1 MDDCWLNELYWR
13 RVTRLWLLVCIG
25 CPDCK

>member
-1 MDDCWLNELYWR
+1 MHDYWLNELYWC